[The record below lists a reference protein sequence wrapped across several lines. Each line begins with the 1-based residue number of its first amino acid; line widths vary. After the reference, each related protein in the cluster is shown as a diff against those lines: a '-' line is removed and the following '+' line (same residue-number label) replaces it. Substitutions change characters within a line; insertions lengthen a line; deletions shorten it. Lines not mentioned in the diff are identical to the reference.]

1 MAAKKPENMSFESA
15 LGELE
20 TIVTELEQ
28 GNLPLEQALKQF
40 ERGIGLARSGQ
51 HKLAQAEQ
59 KVEILLGD
67 QQGQQLT
74 PFELNEE
81 H

>member
-15 LGELE
+15 LTELE
-20 TIVTELEQ
+20 SIVTELEQ

-51 HKLAQAEQ
+51 SKLAQAEQ
-59 KVEILLGD
+59 KVEILLGTPE
-67 QQGQQLT
+67 QAQLA
-74 PFELNEE
+74 PFDLNEE
-81 H
+81 S